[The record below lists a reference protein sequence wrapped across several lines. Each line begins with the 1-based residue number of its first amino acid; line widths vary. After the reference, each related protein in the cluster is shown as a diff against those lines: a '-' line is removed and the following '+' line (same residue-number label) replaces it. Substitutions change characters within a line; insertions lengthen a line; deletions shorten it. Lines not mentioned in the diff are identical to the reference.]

1 MLLYVKNKN
10 RKTAYSSLI
19 IALAIGMSVWWW
31 SAQQPVFAQSTG
43 SSIKQISLSASLFNS
58 ESRIITNG
66 TYQVRFGIYTKD
78 RTETDPYPSN
88 ADTGS
93 RLWEETQE
101 VTVKN
106 GIFRVFLG
114 TVTPLPASL
123 NFQDGDYF
131 IGMRIGEDSE
141 MTPRK
146 KLGSVPSA
154 VNAQFLQGRTIGTSE
169 GNVPVLGKSGK
180 ISIKNLPVGEGDNQ
194 LVRGDDS
201 RLGDSHEQNTDIGT
215 DSETFNIG
223 SGTAVGA
230 ANFDLTVSSATAA
243 PTLRY
248 NGTTQSWQL
257 SNNGSTFA
265 DISSGSSSAISG
277 TGTNG
282 YVAYWTG
289 ASSLGSE
296 AQLAVSRGGTGASTL
311 ADLIT
316 LGTHTTGNYV
326 ATITAGNGISGSSST
341 EGGTPTI
348 SLDILTA
355 TDGTGATSSSSGF
368 EFAGGSSNQL
378 ALIQGCSNTQILKWD
393 ETSSVWSCANDAGG
407 GTAVVNV
414 KEGVTTYTGNDTLT
428 FTASDFNVSQ
438 VATEATIAIDY
449 TNSGITRRGENETIS
464 GTWSFST
471 ALTVPSGGTGAAT
484 FTSNGVLYG
493 NSTSA
498 IQATAAGTNG
508 QLLLGVT
515 SGAPVFA
522 TMSSDATISNGG
534 VLTIAANAVA
544 LSTDTTGNYV
554 ATITA
559 GNGIS
564 GASSIE
570 GGTPTIAIDLLDS
583 ADGTGST
590 SSISGFEFQGAGS
603 NELTMLQG
611 CADSEILAW
620 DDTNTIWECATV
632 NGVGG
637 INGSGTTNHVAYWQD
652 SNTLTSEATLSTSRG
667 GTGAASLTDLI
678 ALSTHTTG
686 NYVASTN
693 TSVLTG
699 LTGGSSG
706 SEGAALSLGLDYSQA
721 LSGDVALGA
730 NAAVFGQ
737 SGIVFEGSGANT
749 AETFISVTNAS
760 ADRTLTIPDV
770 SGTFIT
776 TGDTGSVTSTILAD
790 GTIDEV
796 DLNATNGP
804 TAGFIL
810 TYDSGGGFTWISN
823 TGGSG
828 ASKWTDSGTLTYL
841 TDTADDLAVGGSS
854 SLASRF
860 FFDVT
865 TGNQIIFEGTGAND
879 GSETTLVITNPTA
892 DRTVTIPNL
901 TGTVALI
908 DGGQTFTSAVWN
920 GTAIGAQYGGTGIN
934 TSASTGVPSISSGT
948 WSVASTLSL
957 ALGGTNKAIT
967 ASAGSVVYSDGDS
980 FELSAVG
987 NATECLVSNGTS
999 APSWTACT
1007 SAASSPFSAS
1017 GGVISKVTASDRVSL
1032 LYGDA
1037 ADTQLTIE
1045 NTTNNVIPTADVM
1058 AMNLTGNTTGIV
1070 TDAVDIL
1077 FIGGEFGN
1085 GTTNTNSGIHIDID
1099 PVNTP
1104 SGDEVFYAINIDGL
1118 SAGTSANETAIN
1130 VGTNWD
1136 TILNTATL
1144 DISAAGAITGGT
1156 GITSSGTITFSGL
1169 STAGLVTNT
1178 SGGVLGTTATI
1189 GGSFITDNSLEEV
1202 DLEATNSPTGGYIL
1216 SYDSGTGGFTWI
1228 DNTGGSG
1235 SSKWTDSGTIT
1246 FLTNTSDDLA
1256 VGGSTSTASRFFFD
1270 VTTGNQI
1277 IFEGTGADDGSETTL
1292 VITNP
1297 TADRTITIPN
1307 ITGTV
1312 VTTGDTGSVTGT
1324 MLLDSTIG
1332 EIDLNATNGPT
1343 SGYILSYD
1351 SGGGFTWIDNTGGS
1365 GSSKWT
1371 DSGTITFLTSTSDD
1385 VALGGSTSLA
1395 SRFFFDVT
1403 TGNQIIFEGTGANDA
1418 SETTLVITNPTA
1430 DRTITLP
1437 NADGTI
1443 AFGTGTANQV
1453 AYWSATNTLAAEA
1466 QLSTLRGGTGV
1477 DGSGAANGT
1486 LLIGNGAGY
1495 TLATLTGTAN
1505 EVGVSNA
1512 SGSITLGV
1520 PDDGLDFTEFQ
1531 DTLDLDTTLALNQ
1544 GSSTWTQNFTGTTTT
1559 GYSYAANSLT
1569 TGSAISVTTTNA
1581 ATTNTALSPVQF
1593 NVTNSQA
1600 TLANTNGIVGTSFN
1614 FTNSPTIAGNTE
1626 YAVRIQNQATTNTT
1640 DNAVAALLTLDNA
1653 DTTATGTTVVTDAI
1667 LITDSGGSGF
1677 TNFLN
1682 TPTIDIS
1689 ALGAIT
1695 GATGIVSSGTITFSG
1710 ISTGVVINA
1719 SGTLSS
1725 EAQLAITRGG
1735 TGASSLTDLI
1745 ALTTHTTGNYVQS
1758 ITNGSGISGGNG
1770 GSEGAALT
1778 LALGALTADW
1788 NQTGAFDIQLNNAS
1802 SELKI
1807 LESSGATFYGIF
1819 DVGDLSVSD
1828 KTYTFPNVSGTVI
1841 TTGDTNTVTGTMI
1854 SDGTIE
1860 EVDLEVTNS
1869 PSAGYVLTYDS
1880 GTAGFTW
1887 TDSGGL
1893 GNSKWTDSGTL
1904 TYLSATGDDVAFGG
1918 STTAASR
1925 FVFDVQTGNQILF
1938 EGTGADDASETT
1950 LVITNP
1956 TADRTIT
1963 LPNLTGTVALLDGA
1977 QTFTSATW
1985 NATAIGAQYGG
1996 TGLNT
2001 SASTG
2006 VPSISSG
2013 TWSVASTLSLAL
2025 GGTNKAL
2032 TASAGSVAYSD
2043 GDSFELSAV
2052 GNATE
2057 CLVSNGTSAP
2067 SWTACT
2073 SAASSPF
2080 NASGGVISKVTA
2092 SDRLSLLYG
2101 DAADTQLTI
2110 ENTTNNVIPTADV
2123 MAMNLT
2129 GNTTGI
2135 VTDGVDLLFIGG
2147 EFGNGTTNTNSGL
2160 HIDIDPVNTPSGDE
2174 VFYAIN
2180 IDGLSAGTS
2189 ANETAINVGT
2199 NWDTILN
2206 TATLDISAAGAITGG
2221 TGITSSGTITFSGLT
2236 TNSFL
2241 YSGAGGALTTTTA
2254 PTDGQLLIGS
2264 TGAAPVA
2271 AALTQ
2276 STGIT
2281 VTNGAGSI
2289 TIASTLGTS
2298 IADSEVDAD
2307 TLDFTEFED
2316 TLDLDAALTLN
2327 QTTNTW
2333 SQTFTG
2339 DTTTG
2344 LTYTAS
2350 ALTSGTAVS
2359 ILGTGAGQTSST
2371 LLNVAAS
2378 GYTTGYTGNVANF
2391 TGVSTTGASNVV
2403 NITTANTTAGNGL
2416 NLTANGLT
2424 TGVGMNLA
2432 HATSAITT
2440 GALLRVASTATD
2452 AFTTGGLAVVTSN
2465 AAFTTTANT
2474 AGLLNVSASGTTAGT
2489 LVNIASSAAGQT
2501 ASTLLNVVASGY
2513 TTGYTGNV
2521 ANFTGVG
2528 TTGAGNVVNIT
2539 TANTTAGN
2547 GLNLT
2552 ANGITTGVGMNLT
2565 HATSSIT
2572 TGALLRVAST
2582 VADGYT
2588 TGGLA
2593 VVTSNAAFTTTANTA
2608 GLLNVAA
2615 SGTTAGT
2622 VVNISSSAAGQ
2633 TASTLLN
2640 VVASGYTTG
2649 YTGNVAN
2656 FTGVGTT
2663 GASNVVN
2670 VTSANTTAG
2679 NAMNITANGLT
2690 TGTGLNINSTGV
2702 IATTGSLLSLTANSA
2717 TSPTGLLSITANG
2730 LTSGTAVAIASS
2742 SSSAFTGAL
2751 QTITLSGSNAAN
2763 TGNLLSLQ
2771 NTGTANTNTSL
2782 LIQHNATGTNNLA
2795 LRVNDVASDT
2805 TPFVIDGTGAVGI
2818 GTTAPSGWLDINNS
2832 GADVVSTITAA
2843 DATFDPILKYR
2854 TGASPS
2860 IQFSLGIDNS
2870 DSDKFK
2876 IYSGDG
2882 LGSGDEFVIDA
2893 NGVTTIANLNL
2904 GAVNFDTD
2912 AGIVSWADLPVTS
2925 SAASG
2930 TVQSY
2935 SAQIDTTSFLTVYAQ
2950 SNGTGGLD
2958 TAQSAVKADVQLDA
2972 TADGLA
2978 TKVNAGACAD
2988 GTFNRD
2994 TNGTLCVDSTNG
3006 RIYYRYGGAWHYT
3019 AQTAG
3024 FQIPNYE
3031 TAPQSKLTELAEEEQ
3046 LSALPFDASSY
3057 PQYLSQRM
3065 QPGEFLIPYVDEY
3078 LEDGAVHGLYAR
3090 FADVKDKM
3098 FETEKIQIADLT
3110 LKTDQNI
3117 STLAE
3122 LQSSVDT
3129 QLTLAGTGI
3138 TSLLEAQAAADTRL
3152 TTVESRISTVEAI
3165 AEQIQ
3170 SDMSAVVSQT
3180 TLLESQI
3187 ATLTEQVE
3195 TLSDFYTAFEL
3206 GSLVAKDTEGN
3217 VDLLEGKL
3225 KATLLET
3232 GGLTI
3237 EVVDPDAATIGTAI
3251 IQPVSADA
3259 DSDGT
3264 DDETGSDGKSV
3275 IVNTNAMIPMVN
3287 GSRIFTSFKG
3297 NPGGFNW
3304 VEKVKNDD
3312 DEFVGFKIRV
3322 SEPVTDEIKVDWWLV
3337 EQKDT
3342 APLTP

>member
-10 RKTAYSSLI
+10 RKTAYPSLI
-19 IALAIGMSVWWW
+19 IALAVGMSVWWW

-43 SSIKQISLSASLFNS
+43 NSIKQISLSASLFNN

-66 TYQVRFGIYTKD
+66 TYQVRFGIYTRD
-78 RTETDPYPSN
+78 RVETDPYPSN

-114 TVTPLPASL
+114 TVTALPASL
-123 NFQDGDYF
+123 NFESGDYF

-141 MTPRK
+141 MVPRK

-154 VNAQFLQGRTIGTSE
+154 INAQFLQGRTTGTGS
-169 GNVPVLGKSGK
+169 GNIPVLGNNGK
-180 ISIKNLPVGEGDNQ
+180 IGIKNLPVGEGDNQ

-201 RLGDSHEQNTDIGT
+201 RLGDSHQQNTDTGT

-223 SGTAVGA
+223 SGTATAGT
-230 ANFDLTVSSATAA
+230 NFDLTVSSATVA
-243 PTLRY
+243 PALRY

-257 SNNGSTFA
+257 SNDGGTFA

-289 ASSLGSE
+289 TSSLGAE
-296 AQLAVSRGGTGASTL
+296 AQLSVSRGGTGATTL

-326 ATITAGNGISGSSST
+326 ATITAGNGISGTSST

-348 SLDILTA
+348 SLDILTT
-355 TDGTGATSSSSGF
+355 TDGAGANSSNSGF

-378 ALIQGCSNTQILKWD
+378 AMLQGCSNNQILKWD
-393 ETSSVWSCANDAGG
+393 DSSNVWTCSNDAGG
-407 GTAVVNV
+407 GTAVININ
-414 KEGVTTYTGNDTLT
+414 EGATAYTGVDTLT
-428 FTASDFNVSQ
+428 FTAADFNISQ
-438 VATEATIAIDY
+438 VATEATVAIDY
-449 TNSGITRRGENETIS
+449 ANSGITRRGSNETIS

-471 ALTVPSGGTGAAT
+471 ALGVASGGTGAAT

-493 NSTSA
+493 NGTGA
-498 IQATAAGTNG
+498 VQVTTAGTNG
-508 QLLLGVT
+508 QLLLGVS
-515 SGAPVFA
+515 SGAPAFA
-522 TMSSDATISNGG
+522 TMSGDATISNAG
-534 VLTIAANAVA
+534 VLAIAGNAVA
-544 LSTDTTGNYV
+544 LTTDTTGNYV
-554 ATITA
+554 QSLSN
-559 GNGIS
+559 GNGITGGNGGS
-564 GASSIE
+564 EGAAL
-570 GGTPTIAIDLLDS
+570 TLAVDLLDS
-583 ADGTGST
+583 ADGAGSA
-590 SSISGFEFQGAGS
+590 SSISGLEFQGSGT
-603 NELTMLQG
+603 NELTLLQG

-620 DDTNTIWECATV
+620 DDTNTLWECATV

-637 INGSGTTNHVAYWQD
+637 INGSGSTNHVAYWQD
-652 SNTLTSEATLSTSRG
+652 SNTLTSEATLSTTRG
-667 GTGAASLTDLI
+667 GTGAASLADLI
-678 ALSTHTTG
+678 TLGTHTTG
-686 NYVASTN
+686 NYVASAN

-706 SEGAALSLGLDYSQA
+706 SEAAALTLAFDYSQA
-721 LSGDVALGA
+721 LSGDVGLAA

-737 SGIVFEGSGANT
+737 SGIIFEGSGANT
-749 AETFISVTNAS
+749 FETFIAVTNAT

-770 SGTFIT
+770 SGTLIT
-776 TGDTGSVTSTILAD
+776 TGDTGTVTSAILTD

-810 TYDSGGGFTWISN
+810 AYDSGGGFTWISN

-828 ASKWTDSGTLTYL
+828 ASKWTDSGTVTYL

-892 DRTVTIPNL
+892 DRTITLPNITGSIVT
-901 TGTVALI
+901 TGDTDTV
-908 DGGQTFTSAVWN
+908 
-920 GTAIGAQYGGTGIN
+920 
-934 TSASTGVPSISSGT
+934 SGT
-948 WSVASTLSL
+948 M
-957 ALGGTNKAIT
+957 IT
-967 ASAGSVVYSDGDS
+967 D
-980 FELSAVG
+980 
-987 NATECLVSNGTS
+987 
-999 APSWTACT
+999 
-1007 SAASSPFSAS
+1007 
-1017 GGVISKVTASDRVSL
+1017 
-1032 LYGDA
+1032 
-1037 ADTQLTIE
+1037 
-1045 NTTNNVIPTADVM
+1045 
-1058 AMNLTGNTTGIV
+1058 
-1070 TDAVDIL
+1070 
-1077 FIGGEFGN
+1077 
-1085 GTTNTNSGIHIDID
+1085 
-1099 PVNTP
+1099 
-1104 SGDEVFYAINIDGL
+1104 
-1118 SAGTSANETAIN
+1118 
-1130 VGTNWD
+1130 
-1136 TILNTATL
+1136 
-1144 DISAAGAITGGT
+1144 
-1156 GITSSGTITFSGL
+1156 
-1169 STAGLVTNT
+1169 
-1178 SGGVLGTTATI
+1178 ATI
-1189 GGSFITDNSLEEV
+1189 GEV
-1202 DLEATNSPTGGYIL
+1202 DLNVTNGPTAGYIL
-1216 SYDSGTGGFTWI
+1216 TYDSGGGFTWI
-1228 DNTGGSG
+1228 SNTGGSG
-1235 SSKWTDSGTIT
+1235 ASKWTDSGTVT
-1246 FLTNTSDDLA
+1246 YLTDTADDVAFGGTSSA
-1256 VGGSTSTASRFFFD
+1256 ASRFFFD

-1277 IFEGTGADDGSETTL
+1277 IFEGTGVNDGSETTL

-1307 ITGTV
+1307 
-1312 VTTGDTGSVTGT
+1312 
-1324 MLLDSTIG
+1324 
-1332 EIDLNATNGPT
+1332 
-1343 SGYILSYD
+1343 
-1351 SGGGFTWIDNTGGS
+1351 
-1365 GSSKWT
+1365 
-1371 DSGTITFLTSTSDD
+1371 
-1385 VALGGSTSLA
+1385 
-1395 SRFFFDVT
+1395 
-1403 TGNQIIFEGTGANDA
+1403 
-1418 SETTLVITNPTA
+1418 
-1430 DRTITLP
+1430 
-1437 NADGTI
+1437 ADGTV

-1453 AYWSATNTLAAEA
+1453 AYWSATNTL
-1466 QLSTLRGGTGV
+1466 TGE
-1477 DGSGAANGT
+1477 NQ
-1486 LLIGNGAGY
+1486 
-1495 TLATLTGTAN
+1495 LAT
-1505 EVGVSNA
+1505 S
-1512 SGSITLGV
+1512 
-1520 PDDGLDFTEFQ
+1520 
-1531 DTLDLDTTLALNQ
+1531 
-1544 GSSTWTQNFTGTTTT
+1544 
-1559 GYSYAANSLT
+1559 
-1569 TGSAISVTTTNA
+1569 
-1581 ATTNTALSPVQF
+1581 
-1593 NVTNSQA
+1593 
-1600 TLANTNGIVGTSFN
+1600 
-1614 FTNSPTIAGNTE
+1614 
-1626 YAVRIQNQATTNTT
+1626 
-1640 DNAVAALLTLDNA
+1640 
-1653 DTTATGTTVVTDAI
+1653 
-1667 LITDSGGSGF
+1667 
-1677 TNFLN
+1677 
-1682 TPTIDIS
+1682 
-1689 ALGAIT
+1689 
-1695 GATGIVSSGTITFSG
+1695 
-1710 ISTGVVINA
+1710 
-1719 SGTLSS
+1719 
-1725 EAQLAITRGG
+1725 RGG

-1807 LESSGATFYGIF
+1807 LESAGATFYGIF
-1819 DVGDLSVSD
+1819 DVTDLGAD
-1828 KTYTFPNVSGTVI
+1828 RTYTFPNVSGTVI
-1841 TTGDTNTVTGTMI
+1841 TTGDTGTVTGTMI
-1854 SDGTIE
+1854 ADGTIE

-1904 TYLSATGDDVAFGG
+1904 TYLSATSDDVAFGG
-1918 STTAASR
+1918 STTTAAR

-1938 EGTGADDASETT
+1938 EGTGADDGFETT

-1956 TADRTIT
+1956 TADRTVTI
-1963 LPNLTGTVALLDGA
+1963 PNITGTVALLDGG
-1977 QTFTSATW
+1977 QTFTSALW
-1985 NATAIGAQYGG
+1985 NGTAIGAQYGG

-2013 TWSVASTLSLAL
+2013 TWSVNTLLPLSL
-2025 GGTNKAL
+2025 GGTNKNI
-2032 TASAGSVAYSD
+2032 TPSAGSVAYSD
-2043 GDSFELSAV
+2043 GDSFELTAV
-2052 GNATE
+2052 GNAAE

-2110 ENTTNNVIPTADV
+2110 ENTTNAVIPTADI
-2123 MAMNLT
+2123 MAMNLS
-2129 GNTTGI
+2129 GGTTGI
-2135 VTDGVDLLFIGG
+2135 VTDGVDGLYLVT
-2147 EFGNGTTNTNSGL
+2147 EFGNGTANTNSGI

-2174 VFYAIN
+2174 TFYAIN

-2206 TATLDISAAGAITGG
+2206 TAALDISAAGAITGG
-2221 TGITSSGTITFSGLT
+2221 TGITSSGTITFSGL
-2236 TNSFL
+2236 S
-2241 YSGAGGALTTTTA
+2241 AGGVV
-2254 PTDGQLLIGS
+2254 S
-2264 TGAAPVA
+2264 A
-2271 AALTQ
+2271 AAG
-2276 STGIT
+2276 TGVLSVGT
-2281 VTNGAGSI
+2281 LGASSI
-2289 TIASTLGTS
+2289 T
-2298 IADSEVDAD
+2298 ADS
-2307 TLDFTEFED
+2307 LDFTEFED
-2316 TLDLDAALTLN
+2316 TLDLDATLTLNQTTNTWSQTFTGDTTTGLTYTANSLTSGKAFAIASSATAFTGALSEITLSGSNAANTGSLLTLTNSGVANTNTSFVIQHNATGTNNLAFRVNDVASDTTPFVIDGAGNVGVGTDVPGAPLSLGAALGNTKLAFYDSGGALMGFGIQSNQFRMHLVNSSNRFSFLDAPAGNELFTILGTGNTGVGGDITPDALFSVGSTSQFQVNSSGAVAAATGITSSGTITLSGLSAGGVVSAAAGTGVLSVGTLGASSITADSLDFTEFQDTLDLDATLTLN

-2350 ALTSGTAVS
+2350 ALTNGTAVS

-2416 NLTANGLT
+2416 NLTANGIT

-2432 HATSAITT
+2432 HSTSAITT
-2440 GALLRVASTATD
+2440 GSLLRVASTATD
-2452 AFTTGGLAVVTSN
+2452 AFTTGGLASVTSN

-2501 ASTLLNVVASGY
+2501 SSTLLNIVASGY

-2552 ANGITTGVGMNLT
+2552 ANGITTGVGMNLA
-2565 HATSSIT
+2565 HATSAIT
-2572 TGALLRVAST
+2572 SGSLIRVAST
-2582 VADGYT
+2582 ATDAFT

-2593 VVTSNAAFTTTANTA
+2593 VITSNAAFTTTANTA

-2656 FTGVGTT
+2656 FTGVSTT

-2730 LTSGTAVAIASS
+2730 LTSGTAAAIASS
-2742 SSSAFTGAL
+2742 ATAFTGAL

-2795 LRVNDVASDT
+2795 FRVNDVASDT

-2818 GTTAPSGWLDINNS
+2818 GTTAPSGWLDVSNS
-2832 GADVVSTITAA
+2832 GADVVSTITAS

-2854 TGASPS
+2854 TGSSPS

-2882 LGSGDEFVIDA
+2882 LGGGDEFVIDS

-2904 GAVNFDTD
+2904 GAVSFDTD
-2912 AGIVSWADLPVTS
+2912 AGIVSWADLTVTS
-2925 SAASG
+2925 GASSG
-2930 TVQSY
+2930 TVESY
-2935 SAQIDTTSFLTVYAQ
+2935 SAQIDGTSFLTIYAQ
-2950 SNGTGGLD
+2950 SDGAGGLTT
-2958 TAQSAVKADVQLDA
+2958 TASAVKADVQLDA

-2978 TKVNAGACAD
+2978 TKVVAGNCSD
-2988 GTFNRD
+2988 TNFNRD
-2994 TNGTLCVDSTNG
+2994 TDGLLCIDSTG
-3006 RIYYRYGGAWHYT
+3006 GSERLYFREGGAWNYIAKT
-3019 AQTAG
+3019 GG

-3031 TAPQSKLTELAEEEQ
+3031 TAPQNKLTNEAEGFLEQ
-3046 LSALPFDASSY
+3046 NLEDISHY
-3057 PQYLSQRM
+3057 PEYLSSRLE
-3065 QPGEFLIPYVDEY
+3065 PGELLIPYVDEY
-3078 LEDGAVHGLYAR
+3078 LSDGAVHGLYAR

-3098 FETEKIQIADLT
+3098 FATEKTQIADLT

-3117 STLAE
+3117 STLAG
-3122 LQSSVDT
+3122 LQTSIDA
-3129 QLTLAGTGI
+3129 QLALAGAGI
-3138 TSLLEAQAAADTRL
+3138 SSLLESQALADTRL
-3152 TTVESRISTVEAI
+3152 TTLETQVGTVEAL
-3165 AEQIQ
+3165 AGQIE
-3170 SDMSAVVSQT
+3170 SDMNAVVSQT
-3180 TLLESQI
+3180 TLVESQI
-3187 ATLTEQVE
+3187 ATLTEQVA

-3206 GSLVAKDTEGN
+3206 GSLVAKDASGN

-3237 EVVDPDAATIGTAI
+3237 EVVDPDAATIGTAVI
-3251 IQPVSADA
+3251 IPVASDA

-3275 IVNTNAMIPMVN
+3275 IVSTNAMIPMVN

-3304 VEKVKNDD
+3304 VEKVKNDE
-3312 DEFVGFKIRV
+3312 DEYIGFKIRV
-3322 SEPVTDEIKVDWWLV
+3322 SDPVTDEVKVDWWLV

-3342 APLTP
+3342 APVTP